1 MDNPKRIYELLLD
14 YCSTET
20 VADRLLIGLVWTM
33 CQSSNTIGLSMS
45 PQFATRTL
53 SWSGDLAGKSLIDL
67 AAWILEWEPYQASVA
82 MSAINTCL
90 NTRAMPDSIALD
102 NRAEDTNLTVFEYFL
117 PQLSGKNVVVV
128 GRYPGIERYQDQ
140 IALTIL
146 EKEPGIG
153 DYPDAACEHLIP
165 GADWVFLT
173 ASSIPNKTF
182 PRLAELATHAK
193 TVLMGPT
200 TPWLPQLH
208 EFGINYLAGIEVTE
222 PETLYRT
229 IAEGGGKRIFSKGL
243 RYRIAEL
250 TPYSSMAWLKQQIA
264 DCAAEKNR
272 LTQQM
277 DKWYGNSN
285 RQRFPGYALLDKTTT
300 RLSRMDS
307 SYKHLWDQYGN
318 VESLTGKIPVL

>member
-14 YCSTET
+14 YCSTDA
-20 VADRLLIGLVWTM
+20 VADRLLIGLVWTL
-33 CQSSNTIGLSMS
+33 CQSGNTIGLSMS

-67 AAWILEWEPYQASVA
+67 AAWILEWDPYQASVA
-82 MSAINTCL
+82 MSAINTYL
-90 NTRAMPDSIALD
+90 NTQAMPDSIALD
-102 NRAEDTNLTVFEYFL
+102 STAENANLAVFEYFL

-140 IALTIL
+140 IALKIL
-146 EKEPGIG
+146 EKQPGIG
-153 DYPDAACEHLIP
+153 DYPDAACEFLIP
-165 GADWVFLT
+165 NADWVFLT

-182 PRLAELATHAK
+182 PRLAELANHAK

-208 EFGINYLAGIEVTE
+208 EFGIDYLAGVEITDSEA
-222 PETLYRT
+222 LYRT
-229 IAEGGGKRIFSKGL
+229 VAEGGGKRIFNTGV

-250 TPYSSMAWLKQQIA
+250 NPQTCMKWLKQQIA
-264 DCAAEKNR
+264 DCASEKNR
-272 LTQQM
+272 LTQMM
-277 DKWYGNSN
+277 DAWYGNGN
-285 RQRFPGYALLDKTTT
+285 RKRFPGYALLDKTTT

-307 SYKHLWDQYGN
+307 SYKSLWDQYGN
-318 VESLTGKIPVL
+318 GKQLAG

>member
-14 YCSTET
+14 YCSTDAI
-20 VADRLLIGLVWTM
+20 ADRLLIGLVWTL
-33 CQSSNTIGLSMS
+33 CQSGNTIGLSMS
-45 PQFATRTL
+45 PQFVNRTL
-53 SWSGDLAGKSLIDL
+53 SWPGDLAGKSLLDL
-67 AAWILEWEPYQASVA
+67 VAWILEWEPYQASVA

-90 NTRAMPDSIALD
+90 NTRAMPDTIALD
-102 NRAEDTNLTVFEYFL
+102 NSEEHANLAVFEYFL
-117 PQLSGKNVVVV
+117 PQLSGKKVVVI

-140 IALTIL
+140 IAIKIL
-146 EKEPGIG
+146 EKQPGIG
-153 DYPDAACEHLIP
+153 DYPDAACEYLIP
-165 GADWVFLT
+165 EADWVFLT

-208 EFGINYLAGIEVTE
+208 EFGIDYLAGVEVTD

-250 TPYSSMAWLKQQIA
+250 TPHGSMAWLKQQIA
-264 DCAAEKNR
+264 DCAAEKNC

-277 DKWYGNSN
+277 DAWYGNSN
-285 RQRFPGYALLDKTTT
+285 RQRFPDYALLDNTTT

-307 SYKHLWDQYGN
+307 SYKSLWDQYN
-318 VESLTGKIPVL
+318 VERQLAG